1 MPKGIVLYTSKYGS
15 ALNYAKMLAE
25 ACAFDLLD
33 LTKCHI
39 SKLKAYDTIIYGAG
53 IYAGKIKNINFLLKH
68 LTALKDKKIIIF
80 AVGITPNDAKWLNT
94 IKQRNLKGYDLPL
107 YYCRGNFDMNKLS
120 IFDHFLC
127 SALAKQIAKKA
138 PETYEPW
145 EKALLESIKANTNH
159 ISYDYLVPILEKIH
173 DQTVS

>member
-1 MPKGIVLYTSKYGS
+1 MPKGIVLYKSKYGS
-15 ALNYAKMLAE
+15 ARTYAKMLAE
-25 ACAFDLLD
+25 TCAFDLLD

-39 SKLKAYDTIIYGAG
+39 NKLKAYDIIIYGAG

-68 LTALKDKKIIIF
+68 LSALKDKKIIFF
-80 AVGITPNDAKWLNT
+80 AVGVTPNDEKWIATL
-94 IKQRNLKGYDLPL
+94 KEHNLKGYDLPL
-107 YYCRGNFDMNKLS
+107 YYCQGNFDMAKLS

-145 EKALLESIKANTNH
+145 EKALLENTKAYTNH

-173 DQTVS
+173 DQTAS